1 MRYDSLEDNKEI
13 DDIEQISM
21 DMAKQVSED
30 NSQVIKDVWLHD
42 FFENMDK
49 IAKLVDEYN
58 YIAMVSHIVL
68 STFLFLTFNFLVV
81 GYRVSRFCICAT
93 QC

>member
-1 MRYDSLEDNKEI
+1 MRHDSLEDNKEI

-58 YIAMVSHIVL
+58 YIAMVSAD
-68 STFLFLTFNFLVV
+68 FFYLFLILNFNYLSI

>member
-1 MRYDSLEDNKEI
+1 
-13 DDIEQISM
+13 M

-58 YIAMVSHIVL
+58 YIAMVSPDFFFIY
-68 STFLFLTFNFLVV
+68 FNSKL
-81 GYRVSRFCICAT
+81 
-93 QC
+93 

>member
-1 MRYDSLEDNKEI
+1 MRHDSIEDSKEI

-58 YIAMVSHIVL
+58 YIAMVSPD
-68 STFLFLTFNFLVV
+68 FFYLFLILNFNYLSL
-81 GYRVSRFCICAT
+81 GYRVSRLCICTT